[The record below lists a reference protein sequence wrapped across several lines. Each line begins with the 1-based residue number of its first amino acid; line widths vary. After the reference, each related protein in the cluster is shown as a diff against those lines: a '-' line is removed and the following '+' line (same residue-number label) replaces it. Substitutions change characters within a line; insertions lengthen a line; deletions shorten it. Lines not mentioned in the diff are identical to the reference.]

1 MAQCQDISPK
11 TRKLCIGALKNK
23 VGLYTR
29 DLASPAFGSQ
39 DNQQEYALVANIY
52 AAVKT
57 VNGIDIFDDIN
68 AGNADGVPGTATI
81 FFFVRHRTDVTAE
94 NFIQYRGINYDI
106 LRVEQIDLEQRFLKI
121 FAAPRGEAAFEA
133 AL

>member
-1 MAQCQDISPK
+1 MA
-11 TRKLCIGALKNK
+11 N
-23 VGLYTR
+23 V
-29 DLASPAFGSQ
+29 
-39 DNQQEYALVANIY
+39 Y

-57 VNGIDIFDDIN
+57 VSGIDIFDDIE
-68 AGNADGVPGTATI
+68 AGSQDGVPSTATI
-81 FFFVRHRTDVTAE
+81 FFFIRHRTDVTAE

-106 LRVEQIDLEQRFLKI
+106 LRVEPLDLNQRFLKI

>member
-29 DLASPAFGSQ
+29 DLASPAFNSQ
-39 DNQQEYALVANIY
+39 DNQQEYALVADVY

-57 VNGIDIFDDIN
+57 VSGIDIFDDIN
-68 AGNADGVPGTATI
+68 AGNADGVPSTATI
-81 FFFVRHRTDVTAE
+81 FFFIRHRTDVTAE

-106 LRVEQIDLEQRFLKI
+106 LRVEPLDLNQRFLKI

>member
-11 TRKLCIGALKNK
+11 SRKLCIGALKNK

-29 DLASPAFGSQ
+29 DLASPAFNSQ
-39 DNQQEYALVANIY
+39 DNQQEYALVANVY

-57 VNGIDIFDDIN
+57 VSGIDIFDDIE
-68 AGNADGVPGTATI
+68 AGSQDGVPSTATI
-81 FFFVRHRTDVTAE
+81 FFFIRHRTDVTAE

-106 LRVEQIDLEQRFLKI
+106 LRVEPIDLNQRFLKI
-121 FAAPRGEAAFEA
+121 FAAPRGDAAFEA
-133 AL
+133 SL